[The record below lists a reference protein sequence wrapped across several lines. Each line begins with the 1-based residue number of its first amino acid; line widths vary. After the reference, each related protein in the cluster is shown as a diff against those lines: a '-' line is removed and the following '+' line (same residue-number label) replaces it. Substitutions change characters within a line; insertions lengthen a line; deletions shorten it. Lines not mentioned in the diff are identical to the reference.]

1 MDETYPIMLFI
12 FLGGALSTLNLLFF
26 LLAARQNVWA
36 WVAGGLCVAV
46 SCSFMLLSPAA
57 QIFAA
62 SRIFQLIVEL
72 LLFAYGAFLWHK
84 NGHRFFNQPA
94 AKCFPVSSLLKQYFA
109 VREQVVLAAILLAAI
124 LLLSR
129 SSFSY
134 LNLVIYAISLA
145 LITHKKV
152 EGWAL
157 LAISEV
163 LRCVEAIAVLQS
175 IDLYII
181 GSYSL
186 KVAVFVYGF
195 VYWKSKLD
203 KKEEIEAASLSSM
216 AMTGVLSLVYIAAA
230 FIVPFAL
237 AYVLTSYVCKGGGG
251 CSGIPAGLFMDFFVR
266 IFPLLALVVAIIIL
280 FVKKER
286 FRQWQLFFLANGL
299 FGMEVLDLFRFSG
312 TVPVV
317 EVFKFFRFVEELF
330 R

>member
-1 MDETYPIMLFI
+1 MDETYPLMLFI

-57 QIFAA
+57 QVSA
-62 SRIFQLIVEL
+62 SRIFKLIVES

-84 NGHRFFNQPA
+84 NGHCFFNQPA
-94 AKCFPVSSLLKQYFA
+94 ARCFSVSSLLKQYFA
-109 VREQVVLAAILLAAI
+109 VREQVILSVILLAAI

-145 LITHKKV
+145 LIAHKKV

-163 LRCVEAIAVLQS
+163 LRCAEAIAVLQS

-181 GSYSL
+181 GSCSL
-186 KVAVFVYGF
+186 KAAVFVYGF

-216 AMTGVLSLVYIAAA
+216 VKTGVLSLVYIAAA

-312 TVPVV
+312 MAPVV
-317 EVFKFFRFVEELF
+317 EVFKFFRFVEKLF